1 MVVGEPRGAVAE
13 LQSNILLADTFLAY
27 HKSWMFQE
35 YLCPKA
41 PFLYRDTCTGEE
53 KDAWAF
59 PTPLVAAMLIS
70 RRLSRIP
77 SAVI

>member
-1 MVVGEPRGAVAE
+1 MAVGEPRGAVAE

-41 PFLYRDTCTGEE
+41 PFLYWDTCTGEE